1 MKAKELREQRAK
13 LVLDAQKIMGGDKVS
28 KEQRGQVDK
37 MLADAEELRKD
48 AERLEQI
55 DKLTEGRSAAAI
67 PRGNPDGEGE
77 GQPADARSHEEQR
90 SATGKALRS
99 WLKKEQFE
107 HRDLSVSVNGGVMIP
122 TAVVDPKVAKKAAG
136 SVYDLVYKLRTATGE
151 PVKAPMLNDID
162 NGFVLN
168 STASSTTDPATG
180 GVTLSID
187 DIRSNPILLENSL
200 LQDVEFDLVGFIEKS
215 TNSRYLRTASKWIT
229 NGNGSNVASLLG
241 LDSGVT
247 SSTADVVTYGDLV
260 NTMTALDP
268 AYAIGAA
275 WLMSTA
281 TVGKVLQIEDA
292 NGRPI
297 FVPFNDGA
305 LSGFAGTILG
315 YPVKINPYQPAVA
328 TGNVPIQFG
337 DFEEAYTWREVL
349 PGVVL
354 KRLNERYAELNKV
367 GFVAFARVGG
377 GVTNAGGLETDT
389 PVPVVALTIK

>member
-107 HRDLSVSVNGGVMIP
+107 HRDLSVSANGGVMIP

-180 GVTLSID
+180 GVTLSMIFGP
-187 DIRSNPILLENSL
+187 IRSCLRIRCYRTWNLTWLAL
-200 LQDVEFDLVGFIEKS
+200 
-215 TNSRYLRTASKWIT
+215 SRSRQIAAICARLRSGSRTAMAPTSRRFWGWT
-229 NGNGSNVASLLG
+229 PALRARRRTWSL
-241 LDSGVT
+241 T
-247 SSTADVVTYGDLV
+247 AIWST
-260 NTMTALDP
+260 
-268 AYAIGAA
+268 
-275 WLMSTA
+275 
-281 TVGKVLQIEDA
+281 
-292 NGRPI
+292 R
-297 FVPFNDGA
+297 
-305 LSGFAGTILG
+305 
-315 YPVKINPYQPAVA
+315 
-328 TGNVPIQFG
+328 
-337 DFEEAYTWREVL
+337 
-349 PGVVL
+349 
-354 KRLNERYAELNKV
+354 
-367 GFVAFARVGG
+367 
-377 GVTNAGGLETDT
+377 
-389 PVPVVALTIK
+389 